1 MRYIIIE
8 ASDVGSL
15 DFDEITQSNLD
26 TLRYSVDKSK
36 AIVSFKGDT
45 PSFLEGKTQYTHA
58 EIRAIV
64 SDVNGDWYTEV
75 NF

>member
-1 MRYIIIE
+1 MKYTIIE
-8 ASDVGSL
+8 ASDSGSL
-15 DFDEITQSNLD
+15 DFNEINQSSLD

-36 AIVSFKGDT
+36 AIVSFNGNT

-64 SDVNGDWYTEV
+64 SDINGDWYTEI

>member
-8 ASDVGSL
+8 ASDIGSL

-36 AIVSFKGDT
+36 AIVSFNGDT
-45 PSFLEGKTQYTHA
+45 PSFLEGKTQHTRA
-58 EIRAIV
+58 EMKAIV
-64 SDVNGDWYTEV
+64 SDINGDWYTEI